1 MKPFRVV
8 LTSAIAVL
16 FTLALSGCSDDPNYV
31 SDCAKKVAK
40 KIGDP
45 KISITK
51 EKWTKTGT
59 GVTVAISITAIVPDE
74 EKKDEEKATYF
85 KASCIFKNDSIVRSF
100 IRPVK
105 TG

>member
-1 MKPFRVV
+1 MKNINRLSAFAIFG
-8 LTSAIAVL
+8 AIALV
-16 FTLALSGCSDDPNYV
+16 GCSDDPDYV
-31 SDCAKKVAK
+31 TECSEKVAK

-45 KISITK
+45 SISITK

-59 GVTVAISITAIVPDE
+59 GVTVAISLTAVIEDK
-74 EKKDEEKATYF
+74 KKDGESKLSYY